1 MTQTRKEMKI
11 PFNSYGIMKVTALIS
26 LALIL
31 CCGNIM
37 AQTTLFTSPCDEQT
51 YKVPHRIP
59 AIVKTGQKLI
69 AFADKRYS
77 QGDVGQSNDGTYG
90 YQIDTKMRTNSY
102 TVLDDGTITWDG
114 WTDPIT
120 VDGATGSADNGFGDV
135 AVVAD
140 REDPQ
145 QIVYF
150 CVAGNKQF
158 LDSENNSTNKIY
170 RFRSNDG
177 GKNWTNKNI
186 TDSIFNVTLGGH
198 FDGAFFSSGS
208 ILQSSKIKVGS
219 HYRLYAAIHTNIKGT
234 LGNTLTTT
242 VVYSDDFGYTWYRL
256 GTTGTDTTIKKVIE
270 WILFIPHTREEGNE
284 AKCQELPNGNIVVSC
299 RAPEGRIFNIYNYT
313 SLPTSATPAASG
325 SWTGQKLVEW
335 CEDSGTNGAFHFV
348 WASTGTDSEPALYAL
363 QSIPAQTTKKV
374 MGSGS
379 SNNKDMRS
387 HLTIFYKKISDYSNT
402 SGITTDNFA
411 DNDENPWS
419 PCQITENHSAY
430 STMTQLNDGSL
441 AFLYEDDEKSKF
453 YSEDHEDNWVPKG
466 NAYDIKYQNLK
477 ISDIIPGVTAV
488 YMNKKMTTHEKVDY
502 SWATF
507 YHDYPMTMPE
517 GVTAYVATT
526 HNDTHVFLEA
536 IDGKVIPANTA
547 VLLVGP
553 ENTENIMLQYGGDPS
568 TVTVPSPNL
577 LTGTVEKKIDI
588 DMETTDPDHDSH
600 YKKYYVIGYGSKGVG
615 FYRTNVGIPAGLA
628 YCKASAL
635 DNLISAKSSFGFI
648 FSEGAATGIEEI
660 KTNTRPANNTYYN
673 LSGQAVKN
681 PTKGIYILNGKKVII
696 K

>member
-1 MTQTRKEMKI
+1 MKHKRKNMKI
-11 PFNSYGIMKVTALIS
+11 LFNSNRIIKITALIS

-31 CCGNIM
+31 CCENIM
-37 AQTTLFTSPCDEQT
+37 AQTTLFTSPCDKET

-59 AIVKTGQKLI
+59 AIVKTGKKLI

-77 QGDVGQSNDGTYG
+77 QGDVGQSEDGTYG
-90 YQIDTKMRTNSY
+90 YRIDTKMRKNSY
-102 TVLDDGTITWDG
+102 TVSVNGTVTWDG
-114 WTDPIT
+114 WTDPVT
-120 VDGATGSADNGFGDV
+120 VPGAQGNETNGFGDV

-140 REDPQ
+140 REDPR

-158 LDSENNSTNKIY
+158 LDSKNTSTNKIY

-177 GKNWTNKNI
+177 GENWIKPADDI
-186 TDSIFNVTLGGH
+186 TKYVFEDILENQ

-208 ILQSSKIKVGS
+208 ILQSSMVKVGDY
-219 HYRLYAAIHTNIKGT
+219 YRLYAAIHTNIASKG
-234 LGNTLTTT
+234 LSTT
-242 VVYSDDFGYTWYRL
+242 VVYSDDFGDTWKRL
-256 GTTGTDTTIKKVIE
+256 GTSGTNVTI
-270 WILFIPHTREEGNE
+270 TDGNE
-284 AKCQELPNGNIVVSC
+284 AKCQELPNGDIVVSC
-299 RAPEGRIFNIYNYT
+299 RAANGRIFNIFHYD
-313 SLPTSATPAASG
+313 SLPTPDNPATSG
-325 SWTGQKLVEW
+325 SWKTQAKAEF
-335 CEDSGTNGAFHFV
+335 CNDSGTNGAFHFV
-348 WASTGTDSEPALYAL
+348 WASTGKDSEPALYAL
-363 QSIPAQTTKKV
+363 QSIPAQTTRKRL
-374 MGSGS
+374 GLAYY
-379 SNNKDMRS
+379 KDMRS
-387 HLTIFYKKISDYSNT
+387 HLNIYYKRLSDYSMTHTITIGSFANKEWSSYKISD
-402 SGITTDNFA
+402 DL
-411 DNDENPWS
+411 
-419 PCQITENHSAY
+419 SAY

-441 AFLYEDDEKSKF
+441 AFLYEDDEQSIYKGLLSG
-453 YSEDHEDNWVPKG
+453 DNWVPTG

-477 ISDIIPGVTAV
+477 ISDIIPDVTAV
-488 YMNKKMTTHEKVDY
+488 YMNKKMTTHKDVNY

-526 HNDTHVFLEA
+526 HNDTHVFIKP
-536 IDGKVIPANTA
+536 IDGNVIPANTA

-553 ENTENIMLQYGGDPS
+553 KEKENIMLQYGGE
-568 TVTVPSPNL
+568 TKNVTVPKPNL

-588 DMETTDPDHDSH
+588 TDSNYTNYH
-600 YKKYYVIGYGSKGVG
+600 VIGYGKKGVG
-615 FYRTNVGIPAGLA
+615 FYRTKVDIPAGLA
-628 YCKASAL
+628 YSSELNKLTA
-635 DNLISAKSSFGFI
+635 AKSSYGFI